1 MSRWLDEE
9 ETAVDSGVLDISF
22 TLSSKLLAQVGG
34 VLVFNVLDDRVPAVK
49 SISPDDVQSGSTQ
62 RPGSTY
68 HLSLL
73 TWSPYPG
80 VSTMFN
86 LRRTPFS
93 SMTIK
98 HDQIW
103 LKSGKKKG
111 GGRKLDEMRR
121 IGTTYCVTQSESP

>member
-1 MSRWLDEE
+1 MSQNARMSRWLDEE
-9 ETAVDSGVLDISF
+9 ETAVDSGVLNISF

-34 VLVFNVLDDRVPAVK
+34 VLVFDVLDDRVPAMK
-49 SISPDDVQSGSTQ
+49 SISPDNVHSGPTQ
-62 RPGSTY
+62 WPGSTY

-103 LKSGKKKG
+103 LELS
-111 GGRKLDEMRR
+111 L
-121 IGTTYCVTQSESP
+121 IHI